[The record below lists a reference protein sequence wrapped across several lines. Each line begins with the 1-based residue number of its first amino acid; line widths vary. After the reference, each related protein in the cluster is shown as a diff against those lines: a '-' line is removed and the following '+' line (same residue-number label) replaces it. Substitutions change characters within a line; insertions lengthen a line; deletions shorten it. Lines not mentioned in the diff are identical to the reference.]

1 MSRSGNP
8 GEVSLESI
16 RLEEGRS
23 GAVVNSL
30 SGFPS
35 WLACD
40 WEQWRVGEGGWGGIT
55 GWGWG
60 GRLCVL
66 QEKNGEKKAYEKMR
80 MFYTMEGGREG
91 VLKLAVRSSTC
102 GSQNSQ
108 ALRAQGT
115 TR

>member
-40 WEQWRVGEGGWGGIT
+40 WEQWRVGGGVAEELLGG
-55 GWGWG
+55 GAVG
-60 GRLCVL
+60 GFVCCR
-66 QEKNGEKKAYEKMR
+66 KKMGRKRPMR
-80 MFYTMEGGREG
+80 
-91 VLKLAVRSSTC
+91 K
-102 GSQNSQ
+102 
-108 ALRAQGT
+108 
-115 TR
+115 